1 MVVQRSR
8 SVRFNYTD
16 HRSTPEDH
24 RRHEIVDGALIVTP
38 TPRFRHQRV
47 ALNLMVV
54 LETLARAHELG
65 QVVGPITVHL
75 QDDLVLEPDVAFIA
89 RERLGIADPD
99 GDVHAPP
106 DLVVE
111 VLSPTTA
118 TYDRN
123 LKRKRY
129 LDEGVP
135 ELWIV
140 DADEHTI
147 AVWRAGSDEPEV
159 VRDTLVWT
167 VGDRRLQIALAEVF
181 RS

>member
-1 MVVQRSR
+1 
-8 SVRFNYTD
+8 
-16 HRSTPEDH
+16 
-24 RRHEIVDGALIVTP
+24 
-38 TPRFRHQRV
+38 
-47 ALNLMVV
+47 
-54 LETLARAHELG
+54 
-65 QVVGPITVHL
+65 
-75 QDDLVLEPDVAFIA
+75 
-89 RERLGIADPD
+89 
-99 GDVHAPP
+99 
-106 DLVVE
+106 VVE